1 MKMTSKQMAQLL
13 GMTPRG
19 FVKLVHSLRI
29 PHQMNKNKFI
39 FDLNSPKF
47 PDFFYSIK
55 KALANP
61 HLRAVYSLRNLSDLY
76 QKDKKTIRTMLI
88 ENDVKLY
95 YNGRKVMV
103 LLADLER
110 FRELAWKN
118 REL

>member
-13 GMTPRG
+13 GMTSRG
-19 FVKLVHSLRI
+19 FTKFVHSLHI
-29 PHQMNKNKFI
+29 PHQKYKNRFV

-47 PDFFYSIK
+47 PDFFYSIRR
-55 KALANP
+55 ALVNP
-61 HLRAVYSLRNLSDLY
+61 HLRAVYSLRNLSELY

-95 YNGRKVMV
+95 YNGRKVVV

-110 FRELAWKN
+110 FRELLGKN
-118 REL
+118 